1 MNVLCLFILYQA
13 KITKI
18 YNFAIIMRNVLYI
31 HGMGGGGDSRIPSI
45 LAELL
50 SADDINVIVRTY
62 DFDPE
67 IGASQV
73 QGWVSELNPELIVGE
88 SLGALQAMRV
98 RGVAHMYV
106 SPALNSALYFVPLA
120 WLSLIPGVTRFFDRI
135 YRPREG
141 DRQPLHFTFRTLRK
155 YRRHRKEALAASA
168 ADGGK
173 CMNLAFF
180 GTYDHYRRS
189 GVVSVRSWR
198 RLFGKDSY
206 VIYDGTHF
214 MEEEFIRSMLAPAI
228 KEFFQGRL

>member
-1 MNVLCLFILYQA
+1 MH
-13 KITKI
+13 
-18 YNFAIIMRNVLYI
+18 NVLYI

-45 LAELL
+45 LADAL
-50 SADDINVIVRTY
+50 SVDDINVVVRTY

-67 IGASQV
+67 IGAGQIAD
-73 QGWVSELNPELIVGE
+73 WVHEFQPDLVIGE

-98 RGVAHMYV
+98 RGVAHIYV

-120 WLSLIPGVTRFFDRI
+120 WLSLIPGVTRLFDRL
-135 YRPREG
+135 YRPKAG

-173 CMNLAFF
+173 YMNLAFF
-180 GTYDHYRRS
+180 GTHDHYRRS

-214 MEEEFIRSMLAPAI
+214 MEEEFIHSMLVPVI
-228 KEFFQGRL
+228 KEFFLGKP